1 MASDRGR
8 PPKLTPEIQ
17 KAFCAQL
24 VTGATFETAAAV
36 IGVSSSAITQWMSR
50 GRAQSRGIYTDFM
63 RAVHK
68 ARGEVVQRLLA
79 RAQQRV
85 KSRKDGGIDADPLP
99 LLAVLDRSYS
109 PQVRVQVTSELSAG
123 LDRLEQE
130 FADEP
135 EILERILVALAEEAG
150 PGAVTSSPRTRV
162 YEDARGGA
170 AVGARDAFGE
180 TEDIPRP

>member
-1 MASDRGR
+1 MAVGR
-8 PPKLTPEIQ
+8 PPKLTAEIQ

-24 VTGATFETAAAV
+24 VTGATYETAAAV
-36 IGVSSSAITQWMSR
+36 IGVSSSAITHWMRKGRDATR
-50 GRAQSRGIYTDFM
+50 GPFAEFF
-63 RAVHK
+63 RAVTK

-79 RAQQRV
+79 RAQKRCQP
-85 KSRKDGGIDADPLP
+85 KKDGGIDADPLP

-150 PGAVTSSPRTRV
+150 PGAVTSSPRARA
-162 YEDARGGA
+162 YEDPRSGSS
-170 AVGARDAFGE
+170 VGARDAIGDA
-180 TEDIPRP
+180 EDLPRP